1 MMMRENII
9 DVSYLVR
16 FILFILRVISA
27 DLGFVLRQMS
37 AYDSSEYPS
46 VSG

>member
-1 MMMRENII
+1 MLRENII

-27 DLGFVLRQMS
+27 DLGFVFRQMS
-37 AYDSSEYPS
+37 AYDSSEYPW

>member
-1 MMMRENII
+1 MLREKII
-9 DVSYLVR
+9 DVLHLVR

-27 DLGFVLRQMS
+27 DLGFVFRQIS
-37 AYDSSEYPS
+37 AFDSSEYPW